1 MKKTAAEEA
10 LLLAIVTQ
18 LEPKKNLHES
28 TVRDLD
34 QKMVMLNSAKDV
46 VRKLGSTKERSES
59 EVEKTKKDLDDIA
72 RVRKSIED
80 DRRTGD
86 DLALLEEVV
95 VNFKDHLIGRI
106 VPALSELTSKGMESM
121 SGGRY
126 PRVELSED
134 YEMQIEDQGVMY
146 PIDRFSGGEADLANL
161 SLRLAI
167 SRIIADR
174 TGANPINFLILDEIF
189 GSQDP
194 SRKRS
199 VMAALT
205 RLSSQFRQIFLITHI
220 EDIKDLMNNVI
231 RVEESEDGTSTAEL
245 VG

>member
-1 MKKTAAEEA
+1 
-10 LLLAIVTQ
+10 V
-18 LEPKKNLHES
+18 
-28 TVRDLD
+28 
-34 QKMVMLNSAKDV
+34 
-46 VRKLGSTKERSES
+46 
-59 EVEKTKKDLDDIA
+59 
-72 RVRKSIED
+72 
-80 DRRTGD
+80 
-86 DLALLEEVV
+86 
-95 VNFKDHLIGRI
+95 
-106 VPALSELTSKGMESM
+106 
-121 SGGRY
+121 
-126 PRVELSED
+126 
-134 YEMQIEDQGVMY
+134 
-146 PIDRFSGGEADLANL
+146 DRFSGGEADLANL